1 MSLFVDSSAWYA
13 LSDYDDKHHD
23 SASIF
28 LSQVLR
34 SNNRL
39 ITSNLII
46 GETYTLLRARL
57 GYREAWEF
65 LARVGA
71 SLRIEIIFI
80 NEIIESKAY
89 NLLKRFRDQ
98 GFSYVDGTSF
108 VLMQERKL
116 IEAFAYDKHFLS
128 AGFTMLPYEQ

>member
-1 MSLFVDSSAWYA
+1 MNLFVDSSAWYA
-13 LSDYDDKHHD
+13 LSDYDDKQHD

-39 ITSNLII
+39 ITSNLVI

-57 GYREAWEF
+57 GHREAWEF
-65 LARVGA
+65 LARVRA
-71 SLRIEIIFI
+71 SSRIEIIFI

-116 IEAFAYDKHFLS
+116 TEAFAYDKHFLT
-128 AGFTMLPYEQ
+128 AGFILLPYD